1 MKADENSGAVSY
13 RSSRRLVVAAALGA
27 LTVFLGITRLGL
39 IPWFSGAS
47 LSVMHIPVLLGALL
61 EGPVTGMIIGGI
73 FGIFAMIQANISAS
87 GIVDLAFRNP
97 VVSIVPRVLFP
108 VAAWLVYKGLSAF
121 FGKFSGKL
129 RAAAVPAAA
138 FTGSLVHTALVLLTL
153 ALVVPAAGL
162 LPEGVPDATVA
173 GVMLGLLVANGLP
186 EALAAAVLVSVV
198 VSIWTG
204 ISSRKRSKIS
214 EM

>member
-1 MKADENSGAVSY
+1 MKADENPGAVSY

-47 LSVMHIPVLLGALL
+47 LSIMHIPVLLGALL

-121 FGKFSGKL
+121 FGKFF
-129 RAAAVPAAA
+129 P
-138 FTGSLVHTALVLLTL
+138 
-153 ALVVPAAGL
+153 
-162 LPEGVPDATVA
+162 
-173 GVMLGLLVANGLP
+173 
-186 EALAAAVLVSVV
+186 
-198 VSIWTG
+198 
-204 ISSRKRSKIS
+204 
-214 EM
+214 

>member
-1 MKADENSGAVSY
+1 MKADKNPGAVSY

-47 LSVMHIPVLLGALL
+47 LSIMHIPVLLGALL

>member
-1 MKADENSGAVSY
+1 ME
-13 RSSRRLVVAAALGA
+13 
-27 LTVFLGITRLGL
+27 
-39 IPWFSGAS
+39 
-47 LSVMHIPVLLGALL
+47 
-61 EGPVTGMIIGGI
+61 
-73 FGIFAMIQANISAS
+73 
-87 GIVDLAFRNP
+87 
-97 VVSIVPRVLFP
+97 
-108 VAAWLVYKGLSAF
+108 
-121 FGKFSGKL
+121 
-129 RAAAVPAAA
+129 VPAAA

>member
-1 MKADENSGAVSY
+1 MKADENPGAVSY

>member
-1 MKADENSGAVSY
+1 MKADENPGAVSY

-138 FTGSLVHTALVLLTL
+138 FIGSLVHTALVLLTL

>member
-1 MKADENSGAVSY
+1 MKADENPGAVSY

-47 LSVMHIPVLLGALL
+47 LSIMHIPVLLGALL